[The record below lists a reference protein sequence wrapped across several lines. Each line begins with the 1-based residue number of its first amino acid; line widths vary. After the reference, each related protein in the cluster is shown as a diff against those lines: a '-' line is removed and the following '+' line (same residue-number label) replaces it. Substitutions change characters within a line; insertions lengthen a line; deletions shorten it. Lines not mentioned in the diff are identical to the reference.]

1 MSRPPPDIAPARLF
15 RLLLRRPRP
24 EIPIAHRIR
33 GAEDVPLRVRA
44 LASADEAAV
53 DEAAEGWG
61 DAGPSRAADEFVY
74 RALLTQDGPAFAS
87 PDEVGALDSTD
98 ALSLARAVRA
108 ALDVIS
114 PSYARSDV
122 EAWMRVLKQGARAAG
137 NWADAIAL
145 GGCVDWAFGYG
156 VGRLVERPDRYFGCP
171 LADMTD
177 GQWMAYRAAR
187 EAVQDMQRKK

>member
-1 MSRPPPDIAPARLF
+1 VTGPPPGVSPARLF

-24 EIPIAHRIR
+24 EIPIAYRIR

-44 LASADEAAV
+44 LSSADEAAV
-53 DEAAEGWG
+53 AEAAEGWG
-61 DAGPSRAADEFVY
+61 DAGPSRAADEFVF

-98 ALSLARAVRA
+98 ALSLAKEVRA

-114 PSYARSDV
+114 PNYARSDV
-122 EAWMRVLKQGARAAG
+122 EAWGRALKQGARAGG

-145 GGCVDWAFGYG
+145 GGCVDYAFGYG

-171 LADMTD
+171 LADLTD

-187 EAVQDMQRKK
+187 EVAQEFSKK